1 MMHSTVES
9 NRECPWELATNTSQR
24 CDLLCL
30 EMCTDRQEHVLNWV
44 NGLIEFESLLER
56 IKWKIKY
63 NKNKHNSIKGCCS
76 ITYIYANSYVTNKW
90 DLMYDIFDGGR
101 EL

>member
-1 MMHSTVES
+1 MMHSAVES
-9 NRECPWELATNTSQR
+9 NRECPWVLATNTSPL

-30 EMCTDRQEHVLNWV
+30 QMCTDRQEHALNWV

-63 NKNKHNSIKGCCS
+63 NKNKHNSIKVCCS
-76 ITYIYANSYVTNKW
+76 ITDIYANSYVTNKRG
-90 DLMYDIFDGGR
+90 LVYDIFDGGR